1 MSSPDRRDPDR
12 VREILLRRKGEVLM
26 TQRDVRADAALSEA
40 QKDSLLRA
48 LEAES
53 IEISKRLLAASSE
66 TRPPASTHN

>member
-1 MSSPDRRDPDR
+1 
-12 VREILLRRKGEVLM
+12 M